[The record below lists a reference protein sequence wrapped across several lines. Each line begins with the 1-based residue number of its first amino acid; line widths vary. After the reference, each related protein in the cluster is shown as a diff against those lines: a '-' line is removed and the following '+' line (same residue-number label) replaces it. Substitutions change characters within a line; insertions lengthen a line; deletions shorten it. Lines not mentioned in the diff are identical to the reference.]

1 MPSRIDHHN
10 QFEISKAKVLL
21 KKHDVSNNGFL
32 PEGVP
37 LDRLPDPLYAPW
49 EDILS
54 QLPTLLKRKTLRR
67 SIDDLDVILTQKL
80 DTQREWRRAYVV
92 LSFLAHGYIWGG
104 DKPSEILPAAISV
117 PYVKVS
123 EHLELP
129 PVATYAAL
137 NLWNFTS
144 SRNDFTDLDN
154 LKALNTFSGTE
165 DESWFFCLSA
175 AMECQGAYVIPIMLD
190 AIEGIHRKDYQIVTD
205 SLETLRDCI
214 EKLSRL
220 LERMHERC
228 DPMVFYHQIRP
239 YLAGSRNMEDA
250 GLPNGVFYEEGD
262 GKGRWRQLR
271 GGSNGQSS
279 LIQFFDVVLGV
290 EHNSSGNAGQ
300 RSREASTDGD
310 RKPVGFHE
318 EIRSY
323 MPEPHRRFLQHMSR
337 MDNLRDFA
345 LQSVVSDEQRRV
357 RQSFQAA
364 TTALAEFR
372 SKHMQMVTRYI
383 IVPSRRQG
391 ETEGVNLAAASTRAS
406 LEKGAG
412 AGLTGTGGTP
422 LIPFLRQ
429 TRDETLQAG
438 MGPRDSLIDERQIT
452 I

>member
-1 MPSRIDHHN
+1 MPSRIDHHD
-10 QFEISKAKVLL
+10 QLELSKAQVLL
-21 KKHDVSNNGFL
+21 KKYDVSENGFL
-32 PEGVP
+32 PEGIP
-37 LDRLPDPLYAPW
+37 LDRLPHPLYAPW

-54 QLPTLLKRKTLRR
+54 QLPTLLKRQTIRR
-67 SIDDLDVILTQKL
+67 SIDNLDVISIQKL
-80 DTQREWRRAYVV
+80 DTEGEWRRAYVV

-117 PYVKVS
+117 PYVQVS

-144 SRNDFTDLDN
+144 SRNDFTDLN
-154 LKALNTFSGTE
+154 SLKALHTFSGTE
-165 DESWFFCLSA
+165 DESWFFCLSV
-175 AMECQGAYVIPIMLD
+175 AMECQGAYIIPIMLD
-190 AIEGIHRKDYQIVTD
+190 AIEGIQRKDYQTVAD
-205 SLETLRDCI
+205 NLDTLRECI

-239 YLAGSRNMEDA
+239 YLAGSRNMEHA

-262 GKGRWRQLR
+262 GKGSWRQLR

-300 RSREASTDGD
+300 QSRDASTGRDG
-310 RKPVGFHE
+310 KPVGFHE
-318 EIRSY
+318 EVRSY
-323 MPEPHRRFLQHMSR
+323 MPEPHRRFLQHVSR
-337 MDNLRDFA
+337 MDSLRDFA
-345 LQSVVSDEQRRV
+345 LRSAVSDEQRRV

-383 IVPSRRQG
+383 IVPSRRQV
-391 ETEGVNLAAASTRAS
+391 ETESVNLAAASTRAS
-406 LEKGAG
+406 SGKVRG
-412 AGLTGTGGTP
+412 AGLTGTGGTA

-438 MGPRDSLIDERQIT
+438 MSPSNSVIDEWQIT
-452 I
+452 T

>member
-1 MPSRIDHHN
+1 MPSRIDHHD
-10 QFEISKAKVLL
+10 QFELSKAQVLL
-21 KKHDVSNNGFL
+21 KKYDVSGNGFL

-54 QLPTLLKRKTLRR
+54 QLPTLLKRKTIRR
-67 SIDDLDVILTQKL
+67 SIDNLD
-80 DTQREWRRAYVV
+80 
-92 LSFLAHGYIWGG
+92 
-104 DKPSEILPAAISV
+104 ILPVAISV
-117 PYVKVS
+117 PYVQVS
-123 EHLELP
+123 EHLKLP

-144 SRNDFTDLDN
+144 SRNDFTDLDS
-154 LKALNTFSGTE
+154 LKALHTFSGTE

-190 AIEGIHRKDYQIVTD
+190 AIEGIQRNDYQTVAD
-205 SLETLRDCI
+205 SLDTLRDCI

-239 YLAGSRNMEDA
+239 YLAGSRNMEHA

-262 GKGRWRQLR
+262 GKGSWRQLR

-290 EHNSSGNAGQ
+290 EHNSSGNADQ
-300 RSREASTDGD
+300 QSREASARGD

-323 MPEPHRRFLQHMSR
+323 MPEPHRRFLQHVSR
-337 MDNLRDFA
+337 MDSLRDFA
-345 LQSVVSDEQRRV
+345 LRSVVLDEQRRV
-357 RQSFQAA
+357 QQSFQAA
-364 TTALAEFR
+364 TTALADFR

-391 ETEGVNLAAASTRAS
+391 ETKGVNLVSASTRAS
-406 LEKGAG
+406 LEKGAR
-412 AGLTGTGGTP
+412 ARLTGTGGTA

-438 MGPRDSLIDERQIT
+438 MGPRDSLVDERQIT